1 MSNLKSDDKEIEH
14 RLYRERRVRSLKEIE
29 RARLEVGIHAMA
41 WTLGLLVS
49 ISTCLVFPTYWWLPH
64 TPRRKM
70 TRARA
75 AAIFLR
81 ENGCC
86 YVCRRKLRIGVDKY
100 QIEHPKA
107 LSLGGSDADADLRVI
122 CDDCHK
128 PKTAQDAAEKAR
140 RDRFVTEAWVGAD
153 KPKMRGP
160 KFRPAASAAQRDHA
174 SQAEI

>member
-1 MSNLKSDDKEIEH
+1 MTDLI
-14 RLYRERRVRSLKEIE
+14 
-29 RARLEVGIHAMA
+29 
-41 WTLGLLVS
+41 
-49 ISTCLVFPTYWWLPH
+49 PH

-86 YVCRRKLRIGVDKY
+86 YVCRRKLRISVDKY
-100 QIEHPKA
+100 QIEHPEA

-122 CDDCHK
+122 CNDCHK

-153 KPKMRGP
+153 KPKMRGAGFRHAAPQHKATSPITP
-160 KFRPAASAAQRDHA
+160 KFDGDIRARNSLKRQ
-174 SQAEI
+174 ETK